1 MSHRVQWTP
10 PARRDLARLPAT
22 IAGAVLAYVEG
33 RLAGDPRRLGKPL
46 DGDPAGLFTA
56 RNGDYRILL
65 RVDDDPAVIWIIHVD
80 HRAHLYRPR

>member
-1 MSHRVQWTP
+1 M
-10 PARRDLARLPAT
+10 ARLPAT
-22 IAGAVLAYVEG
+22 IAGAVLAYVDG

-46 DGDPAGLFTA
+46 DGDLAGLVTA

-65 RVDDDPAVIWIIHVD
+65 RVADDPAVIRIIHVD